1 MPWKEPWWLKFRRR
15 LQTPL
20 SKIIH
25 RKHYHVAHYRGAD
38 FLLAP
43 RSITALEVSAK
54 IFEYPELTHLMQRCA
69 DLKVDTFIDVGAN
82 IGIFS
87 CVLLKNDA
95 VPRALLFEPERT
107 NRIHLRANLLI
118 NGLLDRAEVQEF
130 ALGDTN
136 GRVRILPGAIMRD
149 DYALADGGFSRI
161 VDEGGYGDQAYE
173 VEVAR
178 FDDKFDLSGHALAI
192 KIDIEHYEC
201 KALIGMERTLRQNR
215 CIVQVESYAQREQVM
230 AIMDGFGYAFVKD
243 FMPNFVFENRVP

>member
-1 MPWKEPWWLKFRRR
+1 VPWKEPWWLKFRRR

-54 IFEYPELTHLMQRCA
+54 IFEYPELSHLMQRCA

-178 FDDKFDLSGHALAI
+178 FDDKFDLSGRALAI